1 MKRELFDLHDKNFL
15 FDSARAMHDELMTHI
30 ELAENRLIIQYGKIG
45 ENGFWKP
52 YNSVVITY
60 TFDTVSSDYSLSII
74 QPTSQGT
81 KVVYSLNDSQEI
93 NGLNEWNMIMFKFDI
108 DLWGEMTL
116 HFNVWKGKK
125 HRNAEIRFTP
135 VTIEYCWEE

>member
-1 MKRELFDLHDKNFL
+1 LKRELFDLHDKNFL
-15 FDSARAMHDELMTHI
+15 FDAARAMHDELMTHI
-30 ELAENRLIIQYGKIG
+30 ELAENHLIIKYGKIG
-45 ENGFWKP
+45 ENDYWKP

-60 TFDTVSSDYSLSII
+60 TFDTVDSDYSLSII
-74 QPTSQGT
+74 QPTSHGT
-81 KVVYSLNDSQEI
+81 KVDYSLNDPQEV

-125 HRNAEIRFTP
+125 HRNVEIRFTP
-135 VTIEYCWEE
+135 ATIEYCWEE